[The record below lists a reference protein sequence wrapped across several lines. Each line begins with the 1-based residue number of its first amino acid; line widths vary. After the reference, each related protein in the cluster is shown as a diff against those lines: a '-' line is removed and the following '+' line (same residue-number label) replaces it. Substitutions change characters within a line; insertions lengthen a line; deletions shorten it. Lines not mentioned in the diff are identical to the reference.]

1 MLGLRSDLGK
11 IQRPINSMA
20 LRESRLSFVRKMH
33 QINGIRPKAI
43 SASVTDELLFA
54 IARHQTM
61 IETRYGAPLSEEV
74 EPQQ

>member
-1 MLGLRSDLGK
+1 
-11 IQRPINSMA
+11 MA
-20 LRESRLSFVRKMH
+20 LSESGLSFVRKMH
-33 QINGIRPKAI
+33 QINGIRPKAV

-54 IARHQTM
+54 IARHQTK

>member
-1 MLGLRSDLGK
+1 
-11 IQRPINSMA
+11 MA
-20 LRESRLSFVRKMH
+20 LRESGLSLVRKMH

-43 SASVTDELLFA
+43 SSSVTGELLFA

-61 IETRYGAPLSEEV
+61 IETRHGTPLSEEV